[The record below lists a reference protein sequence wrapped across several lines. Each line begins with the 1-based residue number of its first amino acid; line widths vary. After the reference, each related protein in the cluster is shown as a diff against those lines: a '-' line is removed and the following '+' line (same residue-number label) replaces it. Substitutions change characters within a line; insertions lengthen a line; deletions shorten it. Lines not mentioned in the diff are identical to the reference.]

1 MYEKKCGVLYM
12 SENVSWAEQ
21 EKQQLTE
28 DWEKTKKEKGLL
40 DFFALKKGENLIVLK
55 DISQKP
61 ELKSSD
67 YGMQYVFKIQ
77 ARNDKGDMQ
86 DYLFGVKQ
94 ESYLWKLLVTEIAQ
108 GKNGFKLL
116 KSGEK
121 LSTRYELLSSD
132 IMVV

>member
-1 MYEKKCGVLYM
+1 M

-132 IMVV
+132 IIII

>member
-1 MYEKKCGVLYM
+1 M

-40 DFFALKKGENLIVLK
+40 DFFALKKGENLIVFK

>member
-1 MYEKKCGVLYM
+1 M